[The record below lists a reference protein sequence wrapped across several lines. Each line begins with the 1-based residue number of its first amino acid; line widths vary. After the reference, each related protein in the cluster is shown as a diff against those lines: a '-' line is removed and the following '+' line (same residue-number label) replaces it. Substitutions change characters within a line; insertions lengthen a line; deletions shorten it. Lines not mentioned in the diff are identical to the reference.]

1 MARQAQALR
10 VTIGFAAS
18 DRGEGVA
25 YASLGAR
32 GAGSPVRV
40 GFRCRVQ
47 PALLGRDVA
56 YAALTAVA
64 DELQAR
70 GIERVILTL
79 DDDRLPAEL
88 AERRSLPSAL
98 VVPYV
103 KLGCALNRFRDAK
116 VESSHDLTARARA
129 EASFLVAA

>member
-1 MARQAQALR
+1 
-10 VTIGFAAS
+10 
-18 DRGEGVA
+18 
-25 YASLGAR
+25 
-32 GAGSPVRV
+32 V